1 MSKYIRSIQNLH
13 LRRLSTLDNFRAHI
27 GEQLKE
33 IKAAGTLKNE
43 RIITTKQAAHIRVI
57 NNDVDFLNFCSNN
70 YLGLSRFNILEKS
83 NKIFVI
89 N

>member
-1 MSKYIRSIQNLH
+1 MSKYFRLIQNQQIRS
-13 LRRLSTLDNFRAHI
+13 LSTLDKFKAHI

-33 IKAAGTLKNE
+33 IKAAGTFKNE

-70 YLGLSRFNILEKS
+70 YLGLSRFNILE
-83 NKIFVI
+83 
-89 N
+89 